1 MQSLIDSEIITVNK
15 GAKEAAWLEKVIEDL
30 GERGSD
36 PYIPTLYC
44 DNLRGIN
51 LIKDTKFY
59 NKVKHIE
66 IRYFF
71 IWNNIVQRDRLRVQA
86 IESKEQVADALIK
99 QLPIDSHW
107 KFARIIGINNPIAD

>member
-1 MQSLIDSEIITVNK
+1 MAQRQKSTRQSLMDLEIIIANK

-30 GERGSD
+30 GKRQRGSD

-44 DNLRGIN
+44 DNLRGID

-59 NKVKHIE
+59 NKAKHIE

-71 IWNNIVQRDRLRVQA
+71 I
-86 IESKEQVADALIK
+86 
-99 QLPIDSHW
+99 
-107 KFARIIGINNPIAD
+107 